1 MPGRLSPGG
10 ALHGRG
16 IQTSHISTTSTVI
29 RSAWVIMTIG
39 MLPDA
44 SRTHTGHVPDALEPG
59 IHCVRTHWIRGFMTF
74 RRVRHARIV
83 MLMVPVCPESGFL
96 SEDGRYVMSRGA
108 DRSKRGKAEPCRCC

>member
-1 MPGRLSPGG
+1 
-10 ALHGRG
+10 
-16 IQTSHISTTSTVI
+16 
-29 RSAWVIMTIG
+29 MTIG

-59 IHCVRTHWIRGFMTF
+59 IHYVRTHWIRGFMTF

-96 SEDGRYVMSRGA
+96 ERAARPPPAIGSTALRSSYETSMQYEGA
-108 DRSKRGKAEPCRCC
+108 GMGVSGGVQGVRVR